1 MLNCYLVCKKKVIHI
16 LNIFYCLF
24 FTNFSQQKFV
34 NLLTQLSIN
43 NYALINQLSI
53 NFSNGL
59 SIITGETGAGKS
71 ILLGALGLVLGNR
84 ADLSS
89 LKDTSTKCIVEAK
102 LEIANYNLQDFFEK
116 VDLDYEA
123 ETIIRREILP
133 SGKSRAFVN
142 DTPVT
147 LSVLNELRSKLI
159 DVHSQ
164 HQTMQLSDVNFQFS
178 ILDALAKN
186 SERIASYQRGY
197 QQLNQ
202 LKRDLTDL
210 ETQQR
215 EANQQYDYNLHLCK
229 ELEEANIQI
238 DEQEEL
244 EITLEK
250 LNNIEDIKLNL
261 SEALEISINDE
272 IGIQNL
278 LNTLENRL
286 SKIANFSKKYQ
297 EISERITSVKIEMD
311 DIIAELENANENVD
325 FNPNEVEIINDRLQL
340 LYNLQKKHYVNSN
353 EELVAVFES
362 LSNKVAQVA
371 SADEVIQQKQE
382 EINQVSEKLDKVASL
397 ISKARI
403 QSIPK
408 LTKELQTLLA
418 DLGMEN
424 ARFFIKIHST
434 ETYFSNGKDELEF
447 LFSANKGGNF
457 GELKKVASGGELS
470 RIMLSVKKVLSENA
484 QLPTI
489 IFDEIDTGVSGEVSN
504 KIAAIMQQM
513 SQHMQVIAITHLPQ
527 IAAKG
532 MQHYKVYKEEVSGKT
547 TTNLKQLSI
556 DERIVEIAEML
567 SGKNISDSAIT
578 HAKELLN

>member
-1 MLNCYLVCKKKVIHI
+1 
-16 LNIFYCLF
+16 
-24 FTNFSQQKFV
+24 
-34 NLLTQLSIN
+34 LLTQLSIN
-43 NYALINQLSI
+43 NYALINKLSI
-53 NFSNGL
+53 DFSSGL

-89 LKDTSTKCIVEAK
+89 LKDTSHKCIVEAK
-102 LEIANYNLQDFFEK
+102 VAISNYSLEGFFNE
-116 VDLDYEA
+116 VDLDYEP

-147 LSVLNELRSKLI
+147 LSVLNQLRTKLI

-164 HQTMQLSDVNFQFS
+164 HQTMQLSDNSFQFS

-186 SERIASYQRGY
+186 QTRIASYKRGFF
-197 QQLNQ
+197 QFNK
-202 LKRDLTDL
+202 LKRELGQL
-210 ETQQR
+210 EATQL
-215 EANQQYDYNLHLCK
+215 EANQQYDYNLHLYK
-229 ELEEANIQI
+229 ELEEAKVKV
-238 DEQEEL
+238 DEQTILEERL
-244 EITLEK
+244 DK
-250 LNNIEDIKLNL
+250 LNNIEDIRNNL
-261 SEALEISINDE
+261 SEALELTINEE

-286 SKIANFSKKYQ
+286 TKISSFSKEYQ
-297 EISERITSVKIEMD
+297 EISARVTSIKIEID
-311 DIIAELENANENVD
+311 DIVTELENANESVE
-325 FNPNEVEIINDRLQL
+325 FNPSEVEEINDRLQL
-340 LYNLQKKHYVNSN
+340 LYNLQKKHAVNSN
-353 EELVAVFES
+353 KELITVFEELSE
-362 LSNKVAQVA
+362 KVAIVE
-371 SADEVIQQKQE
+371 SAEEVINKKQE
-382 EINQVSEKLDKVASL
+382 EIDVVSEKLNKVAGL
-397 ISKARI
+397 ITKARTS
-403 QSIPK
+403 SIPK
-408 LTKELQTLLA
+408 LTKELHVLLT

-424 ARFFIKIHST
+424 ARFSIKIIPT
-434 ETYFSNGKDELEF
+434 NNYFSNGKDELEL

-470 RIMLSVKKVLSENA
+470 RIMLSVKKVLSENT

-504 KIAAIMQQM
+504 KIAAIMQKM
-513 SQHMQVIAITHLPQ
+513 SNNMQVIAITHLPQ

-532 MQHYKVYKEEVSGKT
+532 SSHYKVYKKEINGVT
-547 TTNLKQLSI
+547 TTNLKQLTT

-567 SGKNISDSAIT
+567 SGKDISDSALT

>member
-1 MLNCYLVCKKKVIHI
+1 MLA
-16 LNIFYCLF
+16 
-24 FTNFSQQKFV
+24 
-34 NLLTQLSIN
+34 QLSIN

-53 NFSNGL
+53 DFSSGL

-89 LKDTSTKCIVEAK
+89 LKDTTKKCVVEAK
-102 LEIANYNLQDFFEK
+102 VSIANYNLEDFFNE

-147 LSVLNELRSKLI
+147 LSVLNKLRTKLI

-164 HQTMQLSDVNFQFS
+164 HQTMELSDNDFQFS

-186 SERIASYQRGY
+186 SKRIASYKRGFS
-197 QQLNQ
+197 QLNK
-202 LKRDLTDL
+202 LKKELSNL
-210 ETQQR
+210 ENKKK
-215 EANQQYDYNLHLCK
+215 EANQQYEYNLHLFK
-229 ELEEANIQI
+229 ELEEANIKV

-244 EITLEK
+244 EEKLEK
-250 LNNIEDIKLNL
+250 LNNIEEIKTNL
-261 SEALEISINDE
+261 SEALEITINEE

-286 SKIANFSKKYQ
+286 SKIAAFSKEYQ
-297 EISERITSVKIEMD
+297 ELSERITSVKIEID
-311 DIIAELENANENVD
+311 DVVNELEDANENVD
-325 FNPNEVEIINDRLQL
+325 FNPNEAEEINDRLQL
-340 LYNLQKKHYVNSN
+340 LYNLQKKHTVSSN
-353 EELVAVFES
+353 AELITVFED
-362 LSNKVAQVA
+362 LSEKVAQVE
-371 SADEVIQQKQE
+371 SADEVINEKQK
-382 EINQVSEKLDKVASL
+382 EIDDVSGKLDKVADL
-397 ISKARI
+397 ITNARTK
-403 QSIPK
+403 SIPK
-408 LTKELQTLLA
+408 LNKELQALLN

-424 ARFFIKIHST
+424 ARFSIKIT
-434 ETYFSNGKDELEF
+434 PTKNYFANGKDELEF
-447 LFSANKGGNF
+447 LFSANKGGSF

-470 RIMLSVKKVLSENA
+470 RIMLSVKTILSENT

-504 KIAAIMQQM
+504 KIAAIMQKM
-513 SQHMQVIAITHLPQ
+513 SKNMQVIAITHLPQ

-532 MQHYKVYKEEVSGKT
+532 SNHYKVFKKEIKGVT
-547 TTNLKQLSI
+547 TTNLKQLSV
-556 DERIVEIAEML
+556 DERIKEIAEML
-567 SGKNISDSAIT
+567 SGKDISESVLT